1 MKKGGYRQLSHG
13 FTMVEVLI
21 VLAVTSS
28 LLIVA
33 MVIISGRL
41 QRTEFAVGSRQIRQD
56 IEKVFNEAS
65 SGFSGSRA
73 NFGCSGST
81 TGAAPFISASAK
93 IQGRNSSCVFLG
105 KVIVFGD
112 YPIREGTLRVIPLA
126 GNRVM
131 NDAGRLRNVEGFNEA
146 RPTAIAP
153 TEGDASI
160 PDQSERLPLPSGF
173 EFYRAW
179 TVAPD
184 TSPSSVFAVAVLA
197 GVAGGEAQYFSTYG
211 IDGWSPVEDMEGE
224 VSAINA
230 ATSPSD
236 SNYRKYDAIHLC
248 FAHQGTKQSVELI
261 LGRDGGLGIQ
271 TEIREGTTC

>member
-81 TGAAPFISASAK
+81 SGSAPVISSSAK
-93 IQGRNSSCVFLG
+93 SQGRNSSCVFLG
-105 KVIVFGD
+105 KVIVLGD
-112 YPIREGTLRVIPLA
+112 YPIRQGTLRVIPLA
-126 GNRVM
+126 GNRVI
-131 NDAGRLRNVEGFNEA
+131 NDAA
-146 RPTAIAP
+146 T
-153 TEGDASI
+153 I

-184 TSPSSVFAVAVLA
+184 TSSPSAFAVAVLA

-230 ATSPSD
+230 ATSPPD